1 MSIFHNILKEYWGY
15 EDFRPLQEDIIKSV
29 SEGRDTLGLMPTG
42 GGKSITFQVPAL
54 AKGGICLVV
63 TPLIALMKDQVSN
76 LKRKGIKA
84 TMIYSAMSRED
95 ILTVFDNCYFGDYKF
110 LYVSPERLSTEL
122 FQKKIQAQ
130 RLSMIVV
137 DESHC
142 ISQWGYDFRPSYLKI
157 AEIRKFFPEIPVLA
171 LTATATPEVVDDIQ
185 EKLHFAKKHVY
196 KKSFER
202 SNLAYVVRRTENK
215 LEQLLRILNSVKGT
229 SVVYVRSRSRT
240 KEIAEFLEQNGISA
254 DFFHAGLSDEEKDRK
269 QHNWKTD
276 VCRVIVATNAF
287 GMGIDKPDVRSVV
300 HIDLPDSIE
309 AYFQEAGRA
318 GRDGE
323 KAYAVLLFNS
333 SDATKL
339 KKRIADNF
347 PSKDFIKKVYEK
359 LGNFFELGV
368 GYGLEKIYAFNLND
382 FCKKNAS
389 PINPTYS
396 ALKILELSGY
406 LELTEEL
413 DNPSK
418 LMFSVTK
425 DGLYKLDSLNKK
437 YDNLIQ
443 VLLRSYTGVF
453 TDYVHINEDV
463 IAERLNKTRNEIY
476 NELLDLQKKGIV
488 RYIPFRKT
496 PFIIYT
502 RERQDISDLHLPVSA
517 YDERKQRYEK
527 QVFSM
532 LDYAESDNVCRS
544 RILLDYFGEE
554 NSNDCRQCDVCLSKR
569 NIESN
574 SYRDEVKAK
583 IEYLLKKEPLSVNE
597 LIKRIAGNETSI
609 LEIIT
614 SLLDTNFLEQDNRMR
629 LKIKKGT

>member
-54 AKGGICLVV
+54 AKEGICLVV

-323 KAYAVLLFNS
+323 KAYAVLLFNT

-347 PSKDFIKKVYEK
+347 PSKDFIKKVYER

-382 FCKKNAS
+382 FCKKNAL

-418 LMFSVTK
+418 LMFSVSK

-476 NELLDLQKKGIV
+476 NELLDLQKQGVV

-502 RERQDISDLHLPVSA
+502 RERQDISDLHLPVAA

-629 LKIKKGT
+629 LKIKKGI

>member
-54 AKGGICLVV
+54 AKEGICLVV

-229 SVVYVRSRSRT
+229 SVVYVRSRIRT

-323 KAYAVLLFNS
+323 KAYAVLLFNT

-347 PSKDFIKKVYEK
+347 PSKDFIKKVYER

-382 FCKKNAS
+382 FCKKNAL

-502 RERQDISDLHLPVSA
+502 RERQDISDLHLPVAA

-614 SLLDTNFLEQDNRMR
+614 SLLDTDFLEQDNRMR

>member
-54 AKGGICLVV
+54 AKEGICLVV

-240 KEIAEFLEQNGISA
+240 KEIAEFLEQNEISA

-287 GMGIDKPDVRSVV
+287 GMGIDKPEVRSVV

-347 PSKDFIKKVYEK
+347 PSKDFIKKVYER

-382 FCKKNAS
+382 FCKKNAL

-418 LMFSVTK
+418 LMFSVSK

-502 RERQDISDLHLPVSA
+502 RERQDISDLHLPVAA

>member
-54 AKGGICLVV
+54 AKEGICLVV

-323 KAYAVLLFNS
+323 KAYAVLLFNT

-347 PSKDFIKKVYEK
+347 PSKDFIKKVYER

-368 GYGLEKIYAFNLND
+368 GYGLEKIYAFNLNE
-382 FCKKNAS
+382 FCKKNAL

-418 LMFSVTK
+418 LMFSVSK

-476 NELLDLQKKGIV
+476 NELLDLQKQGVV

-502 RERQDISDLHLPVSA
+502 RERQDISDLHLPVAA

-629 LKIKKGT
+629 LKIKKGI

>member
-229 SVVYVRSRSRT
+229 SVVYVSSRSRT

-333 SDATKL
+333 FDATKL

-368 GYGLEKIYAFNLND
+368 GYGLEKI
-382 FCKKNAS
+382 
-389 PINPTYS
+389 
-396 ALKILELSGY
+396 
-406 LELTEEL
+406 
-413 DNPSK
+413 
-418 LMFSVTK
+418 
-425 DGLYKLDSLNKK
+425 
-437 YDNLIQ
+437 
-443 VLLRSYTGVF
+443 
-453 TDYVHINEDV
+453 
-463 IAERLNKTRNEIY
+463 
-476 NELLDLQKKGIV
+476 
-488 RYIPFRKT
+488 
-496 PFIIYT
+496 
-502 RERQDISDLHLPVSA
+502 
-517 YDERKQRYEK
+517 
-527 QVFSM
+527 
-532 LDYAESDNVCRS
+532 
-544 RILLDYFGEE
+544 
-554 NSNDCRQCDVCLSKR
+554 
-569 NIESN
+569 
-574 SYRDEVKAK
+574 
-583 IEYLLKKEPLSVNE
+583 
-597 LIKRIAGNETSI
+597 
-609 LEIIT
+609 
-614 SLLDTNFLEQDNRMR
+614 
-629 LKIKKGT
+629 

>member
-54 AKGGICLVV
+54 AKEGICLVV

-215 LEQLLRILNSVKGT
+215 LEQLIRILNSVKGT

-240 KEIAEFLEQNGISA
+240 KEIAEFLGQNGISA

-347 PSKDFIKKVYEK
+347 PSKDFIKKVYER

-382 FCKKNAS
+382 FCKKNAL

-418 LMFSVTK
+418 LMFSVSK
-425 DGLYKLDSLNKK
+425 NGLYKLDSLNKK

-502 RERQDISDLHLPVSA
+502 RERQDISDLHLPVAA

-597 LIKRIAGNETSI
+597 LIKRIVGNETSI

>member
-54 AKGGICLVV
+54 AKEGICLVV

-347 PSKDFIKKVYEK
+347 PSKDFIKKVYER

-382 FCKKNAS
+382 FCKKNAL

-418 LMFSVTK
+418 LMFSVSK

-502 RERQDISDLHLPVSA
+502 RERQDISDLHLPVAA

-532 LDYAESDNVCRS
+532 LEYAESDNVCRS

>member
-54 AKGGICLVV
+54 AKEGICLVV

-323 KAYAVLLFNS
+323 KAYAVLLFNT

-347 PSKDFIKKVYEK
+347 PSKDFIKKVYER

-382 FCKKNAS
+382 FCKKNAL

-502 RERQDISDLHLPVSA
+502 RERQDISDLHLPVAA

-629 LKIKKGT
+629 LKIKKGI

>member
-54 AKGGICLVV
+54 AKEGICLVV

-323 KAYAVLLFNS
+323 KAYAVLLFNT

-347 PSKDFIKKVYEK
+347 PSKDFIKKVYER

-382 FCKKNAS
+382 FCKKNAL

-418 LMFSVTK
+418 LMFSVSK

-476 NELLDLQKKGIV
+476 NELLDLQKQGVV

-502 RERQDISDLHLPVSA
+502 RERQDISDLNLPVAA

-629 LKIKKGT
+629 LKIKKGI

>member
-54 AKGGICLVV
+54 AKEGICLVV

-323 KAYAVLLFNS
+323 KAYAVLLFNT

-347 PSKDFIKKVYEK
+347 PSKDFIKKVYER

-382 FCKKNAS
+382 FCKKNAL

-418 LMFSVTK
+418 LMFSVSK

-502 RERQDISDLHLPVSA
+502 RERQDISDLHLPVAA

-629 LKIKKGT
+629 LKIKKGI

>member
-1 MSIFHNILKEYWGY
+1 MSVFHEILKEFWGY
-15 EDFRPLQEDIIKSV
+15 EEFRPLQEDIIKSV
-29 SEGRDTLGLMPTG
+29 SEGNDTLGLMPTG
-42 GGKSITFQVPAL
+42 GGKSITFQVPAM
-54 AKGGICLVV
+54 AKEGICLVI

-84 TMIYSAMSRED
+84 TMIYSAMSREE

-122 FQKKIQAQ
+122 FQKKIQVL
-130 RLSMIVV
+130 RVSMIVV

-157 AEIRKFFPEIPVLA
+157 AEIRHYFPSVPVLA

-185 EKLHFAKKHVY
+185 EKLQFRQKNIFQ
-196 KKSFER
+196 KSFER
-202 SNLAYVVRRTENK
+202 KNLAYVVRRTEDK
-215 LEQLLRILNSVKGT
+215 LAQLLRILNSVKGT

-269 QHNWKTD
+269 QNDWKAD
-276 VCRVIVATNAF
+276 ICRVIVATNAF
-287 GMGIDKPDVRSVV
+287 GMGIDKADVRTVI

-318 GRDGE
+318 GRDGK
-323 KAYAVLLFNS
+323 KAFAVLLYNE

-347 PSKDFIKKVYEK
+347 PQKEFVFKVYEC

-368 GYGLEKIYAFNLND
+368 GFGLDKVYAFKLHD
-382 FCKKNAS
+382 FCKKNAL

-418 LMFSVTK
+418 LMFSISK
-425 DGLYKLDSLNKK
+425 EGLYKLDSLNKN

-443 VLLRSYTGVF
+443 ILLRSYTGVF
-453 TDYVHINEDV
+453 SDFVHINESV
-463 IAERLNKTRNEIY
+463 IAERLNIDRNDVY
-476 NELLDLQKKGIV
+476 NKLLDLQKQGVV
-488 RYIPFRKT
+488 RYIPFKKT
-496 PFIIYT
+496 PFLIYSQ
-502 RERQDISDLHLPVSA
+502 ERQEQSDLRLPASA
-517 YDERKQRYEK
+517 YNERKNRYEK
-527 QVFSM
+527 QVFAM
-532 LDYAESDNVCRS
+532 LDYAQIDNVCRS
-544 RILLDYFGEE
+544 RMLLDYFGERE
-554 NSNDCRQCDVCLSKR
+554 SYDCGQCDVCLNKKR
-569 NIESN
+569 GKLSVLT
-574 SYRDEVKAK
+574 RDEIKTK
-583 IEYLLKKEPLSVNE
+583 IEVLLKKEPMSAKE
-597 LIKRIAGNETSI
+597 LVKQIVGNEDVV
-609 LEIIT
+609 LEVIK
-614 SLLDTNFLEQDNRMR
+614 SLLDTNFLEQDNLMR
-629 LKIKKGT
+629 LKLRY

>member
-54 AKGGICLVV
+54 AKEGICLVV

-347 PSKDFIKKVYEK
+347 PSKDFIKKVYER

-382 FCKKNAS
+382 FCKKNAL

-418 LMFSVTK
+418 LMFSVSK

-502 RERQDISDLHLPVSA
+502 RERQDISDLHLPVAA

-614 SLLDTNFLEQDNRMR
+614 SLLDTDFLEQDNRMR
-629 LKIKKGT
+629 LKIKKGI

>member
-54 AKGGICLVV
+54 AKEGICLVV

-347 PSKDFIKKVYEK
+347 PSKDFIKKVYER

-382 FCKKNAS
+382 FCKKNAL

-418 LMFSVTK
+418 LMFSVSK

-476 NELLDLQKKGIV
+476 NELLDLQKQGVV

-502 RERQDISDLHLPVSA
+502 RERQDISDLHLPVAA

-629 LKIKKGT
+629 LKIKKGI

>member
-323 KAYAVLLFNS
+323 KAYAVLLFNT

>member
-54 AKGGICLVV
+54 AKEGICLVV

-269 QHNWKTD
+269 QQNWKTD

-323 KAYAVLLFNS
+323 KAYAVLLFNT

-347 PSKDFIKKVYEK
+347 PSKDFIKKVYER

-382 FCKKNAS
+382 FCKKNAL

-418 LMFSVTK
+418 LIFSVSK

-476 NELLDLQKKGIV
+476 NELLDLQKQGVV

-502 RERQDISDLHLPVSA
+502 RERQDISDLNLPVAA

-569 NIESN
+569 NIE
-574 SYRDEVKAK
+574 
-583 IEYLLKKEPLSVNE
+583 
-597 LIKRIAGNETSI
+597 
-609 LEIIT
+609 
-614 SLLDTNFLEQDNRMR
+614 
-629 LKIKKGT
+629 

>member
-54 AKGGICLVV
+54 AKEGICLVV

-229 SVVYVRSRSRT
+229 SVVYVRSRIRT

-347 PSKDFIKKVYEK
+347 PSKDFIKKVYER

-368 GYGLEKIYAFNLND
+368 GYGLEKIYAFNLNE
-382 FCKKNAS
+382 FCKKNAL

-502 RERQDISDLHLPVSA
+502 RERQDISDLHLPVAA

-614 SLLDTNFLEQDNRMR
+614 SLLDTDFLEQDNRMR

>member
-54 AKGGICLVV
+54 AKEGICLVV

-323 KAYAVLLFNS
+323 KAYAVLLFNT

-347 PSKDFIKKVYEK
+347 PSKDFIKKVYER

-382 FCKKNAS
+382 FCKKNAL

-418 LMFSVTK
+418 LMFSVSK

-502 RERQDISDLHLPVSA
+502 RERQDISDLNLPVAA

-629 LKIKKGT
+629 LKIKKGI

>member
-54 AKGGICLVV
+54 AKEGICLVV

-229 SVVYVRSRSRT
+229 SVVYVRSRIRT

-347 PSKDFIKKVYEK
+347 PSKDFIKKVYER

-368 GYGLEKIYAFNLND
+368 GYGLEKIYAFNLNE
-382 FCKKNAS
+382 FCKKNAL

-502 RERQDISDLHLPVSA
+502 RERQDISDLHLPVAA

>member
-54 AKGGICLVV
+54 AKEGICLVV

-269 QHNWKTD
+269 QQNWKTD

-333 SDATKL
+333 FDATKL

-347 PSKDFIKKVYEK
+347 PSKDFIKKVYER

-382 FCKKNAS
+382 FCKKNTL

-418 LMFSVTK
+418 LMFSVSK

-453 TDYVHINEDV
+453 SDYVHINEDV

-476 NELLDLQKKGIV
+476 NELLDLQKQGVV

-502 RERQDISDLHLPVSA
+502 RERQDISDLHLPVAA

-629 LKIKKGT
+629 LKIKKGI

>member
-54 AKGGICLVV
+54 AKEGICLVV

-333 SDATKL
+333 FDATKL

-347 PSKDFIKKVYEK
+347 PSKDFIKKVYER

-382 FCKKNAS
+382 FCKKNAL

-502 RERQDISDLHLPVSA
+502 RERHDISDLHLPVAA

-569 NIESN
+569 NIELN

>member
-54 AKGGICLVV
+54 AKEGICLVV

-323 KAYAVLLFNS
+323 KAYAVLLFNT

-347 PSKDFIKKVYEK
+347 PSKDFIKKVYER

-382 FCKKNAS
+382 FCKKNAL

-418 LMFSVTK
+418 LMFSVSK

-502 RERQDISDLHLPVSA
+502 RERQDISDLHLPVAA

-583 IEYLLKKEPLSVNE
+583 IEYILKNEPLSVNE

-629 LKIKKGT
+629 LKIKKGI

>member
-54 AKGGICLVV
+54 AKEGICLVV

-323 KAYAVLLFNS
+323 KAYAVLLFNT

-347 PSKDFIKKVYEK
+347 PSKDFIKKVYER

-382 FCKKNAS
+382 FCKKNAL

-418 LMFSVTK
+418 LIFSVSK

-502 RERQDISDLHLPVSA
+502 RERQDISDLNLPVAA

-569 NIESN
+569 NIE
-574 SYRDEVKAK
+574 
-583 IEYLLKKEPLSVNE
+583 
-597 LIKRIAGNETSI
+597 
-609 LEIIT
+609 
-614 SLLDTNFLEQDNRMR
+614 
-629 LKIKKGT
+629 

>member
-54 AKGGICLVV
+54 AKEGICLVV

-269 QHNWKTD
+269 QQNWKTD

-333 SDATKL
+333 SDSTKL

-347 PSKDFIKKVYEK
+347 PSKDFIKKVYER

-382 FCKKNAS
+382 FCKKNTL

-418 LMFSVTK
+418 LMFSVSK

-453 TDYVHINEDV
+453 SDYVHINEDV

-476 NELLDLQKKGIV
+476 NELLDLQKQGVV

-502 RERQDISDLHLPVSA
+502 RERQDISDLHLPVVA
-517 YDERKQRYEK
+517 YDERKRRYEK

-532 LDYAESDNVCRS
+532 LNYAESDNVCRS

-597 LIKRIAGNETSI
+597 LIKRIAGNETVI

-629 LKIKKGT
+629 LKIKKGI

>member
-54 AKGGICLVV
+54 AKEGICLVV

-323 KAYAVLLFNS
+323 KAYAVLLFNT

-347 PSKDFIKKVYEK
+347 PSKDFIKKVYER

-382 FCKKNAS
+382 FCKKNAL

-418 LMFSVTK
+418 LIFSVSK

-476 NELLDLQKKGIV
+476 NELLDLQKQGVV

-502 RERQDISDLHLPVSA
+502 RERQDISDLNLPVAA

-629 LKIKKGT
+629 LKIKKGI